1 MQGSQLSQCS
11 IIRKF
16 FLSGARI
23 AKKRRVRFAAL
34 SGLRPGSYPIAAL
47 IRPLVNFDV
56 EACAGDLILKAAP
69 ASGQEHEHNRCKG
82 DLGKTSCLRAAGVID
97 PAKRLVYP
105 LEASHPFCR
114 EKSQEI
120 FSPSYLDII
129 ACVACLSRSPSDPAI
144 AHCSLRELPVCRVRC
159 RISER
164 CGVGMS
170 VGVGV
175 VGCEGRRVL

>member
-1 MQGSQLSQCS
+1 M
-11 IIRKF
+11 RKTPRTICCAF
-16 FLSGARI
+16 W
-23 AKKRRVRFAAL
+23 V
-34 SGLRPGSYPIAAL
+34 RPGSYPIAAL

-82 DLGKTSCLRAAGVID
+82 DLCKTSCLRAAGVIG
-97 PAKRLVYP
+97 PAKQFVYP
-105 LEASHPFCR
+105 LEASQPMCR

-175 VGCEGRRVL
+175 VGCDG